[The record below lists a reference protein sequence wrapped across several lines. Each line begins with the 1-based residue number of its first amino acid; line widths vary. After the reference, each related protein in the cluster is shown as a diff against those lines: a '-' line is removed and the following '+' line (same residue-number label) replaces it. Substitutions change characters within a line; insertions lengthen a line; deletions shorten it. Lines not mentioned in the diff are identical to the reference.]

1 LTKIAAITVQSKIE
15 DRQSKILDWEIL
27 PPEKKQKQASLEPL
41 FKCLAVIMD
50 GLFRA
55 PGTKFRFGLNP
66 LIDFVPV
73 VGDVSAA
80 FLSFSV
86 LIYAVTRGLPKILLA
101 RMGLNILINE
111 LVGVV
116 PVLGSVF
123 ALWFRANQRNYDLL
137 RRHAEVPNR
146 SRKGDWI
153 FVGAI
158 FGLALTAVLAGLIST
173 FVILQALANVL
184 ARS

>member
-1 LTKIAAITVQSKIE
+1 VQSKIE
-15 DRQSKILDWEIL
+15 DQKSKIPEWEIL
-27 PPEKKQKQASLEPL
+27 PPEKDETPSSLETL
-41 FKCLAVIMD
+41 FKWLAIIMD

-73 VGDVSAA
+73 AGDVSAA
-80 FLSFSV
+80 LVSFSV
-86 LIYAVTRGLPKILLA
+86 LVYAVTRGLPKILLT
-101 RMGLNILINE
+101 RMALNILINE

-123 ALWFRANQRNYDLL
+123 AFWFRANKRNYELLQRHIDL
-137 RRHAEVPNR
+137 PNR

-153 FVGAI
+153 FLGAI
-158 FGLALTAVLAGLIST
+158 LGLAITTLFAGLIFT
-173 FVILQALANVL
+173 FYLLKAFANFL
-184 ARS
+184 TGN